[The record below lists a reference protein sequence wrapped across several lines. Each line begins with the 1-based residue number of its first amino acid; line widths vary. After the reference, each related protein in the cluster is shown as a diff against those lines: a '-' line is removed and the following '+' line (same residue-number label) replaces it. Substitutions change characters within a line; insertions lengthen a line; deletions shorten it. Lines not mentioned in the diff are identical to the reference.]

1 MNDCHPLLLQKRHRA
16 DSETNQKEVEV
27 LRDGHWQWVKWHAV
41 LVGDIVKVHNNNFFP
56 ADLIVL
62 ASSEPQAMCYIE
74 TSNLDGETNLK
85 VRQGLAETAGLLKT
99 DDLSQFRA
107 TVECDLPNRHL
118 YEFSGVL
125 KESNK
130 Q

>member
-1 MNDCHPLLLQKRHRA
+1 
-16 DSETNQKEVEV
+16 
-27 LRDGHWQWVKWHAV
+27 
-41 LVGDIVKVHNNNFFP
+41 
-56 ADLIVL
+56 
-62 ASSEPQAMCYIE
+62 MCYIE

-85 VRQGLAETAGLLKT
+85 VRQGLAETANLLKT